1 MNYKQQLKKLLP
13 TLSKVER
20 KASLPYKATQD
31 SQNTFLHG
39 KTILITGAAKN
50 IGKSIVIESANAG
63 AKHIIAVDIDK
74 NGLEALKEEL
84 QGLSPL
90 LYCYECDISKTDEIE
105 KLIELISQQ
114 ALCIDILVNNAGI
127 QKTNTKEFKRQDWQD
142 TFDTNVFGPMLLTSK
157 ITSLM
162 KKNKL
167 KGSIIFITSIHQ
179 WTVRRYASYS
189 ASKSALGMIVQELAA
204 DLASNGIRVN
214 GVAPG
219 WISLNADEQP
229 RFQEEALLH
238 QQSIPPCYI
247 ARAVVYL
254 AADYFSHH
262 TTGTILKV
270 DAGLSLYNHLTK

>member
-63 AKHIIAVDIDK
+63 AKHIIAVDINK
-74 NGLEALKEEL
+74 NGLDTLKEEL
-84 QGLSPL
+84 QDLSSL

-167 KGSIIFITSIHQ
+167 KGSVIFITSIHQ

-204 DLASNGIRVN
+204 DLASDGIRVN

>member
-167 KGSIIFITSIHQ
+167 KGSVIFITSIHQ

-204 DLASNGIRVN
+204 DLASDGIRVN